1 MLGLGREIE
10 ILHELATRVLF
21 HQQELVRASDA
32 CGDLDSSIAL
42 GTGAR
47 RYGWVAPTVTDASNT
62 IDIQNGR
69 HPLQEL
75 AVPHYIPNDC
85 YLGGCSRQGE
95 SNQETSGLGD
105 DSGKHTNVLVLTGP
119 NHSGKSIYLRQVAL
133 IVYLAH
139 IGSFVPAEK
148 ATIGL
153 TDRILTRMTTKESV
167 CRSESAFS
175 IDLRQMAF
183 AIGSV
188 TRKSLV
194 LVDEF
199 GKGTQTEDGVAL
211 MAALIDSLASR
222 QREAP
227 RVLAATHHHEL
238 FEPGVLNMG
247 VNMTLAHMDARVNVE
262 DGDSGNELV
271 FLYALVPG
279 RATTSFGVRC
289 AAINGVDMRIV
300 QRAEEIAALLA
311 AQKDLQSACA
321 ELSDDEAKG
330 LERAEAVA
338 RRFLTVDLEDNEPLD
353 GLASSQQRHRKEL
366 VDLCMECGGLAGKGY

>member
-1 MLGLGREIE
+1 M
-10 ILHELATRVLF
+10 
-21 HQQELVRASDA
+21 RASDV
-32 CGDLDSSIAL
+32 CGDLDSYIAL
-42 GTGAR
+42 GLGAK
-47 RYGWVAPTVTDASNT
+47 RYGWVAPTVTDASNV
-62 IDIQNGR
+62 IDIRNGR

-75 AVPHYIPNDC
+75 AVPHYIPNNC
-85 YLGGCSRQGE
+85 YLRGCSHQGE
-95 SNQETSGLGD
+95 GRDEETEGLGD
-105 DSGKHTNVLVLTGP
+105 GSGQYSNVLILTGP

-139 IGSFVPAEK
+139 IGSFVPAQE

-188 TRKSLV
+188 TRRSLV

-211 MAALIDSLASR
+211 MAALVDNLASR
-222 QREAP
+222 GSEAP

-238 FEPGVLNMG
+238 FETDVLNKDL
-247 VNMTLAHMDARVNVE
+247 NMTLAHMDARVNIE
-262 DGDSGNELV
+262 NGDSGNELV

-289 AAINGVDMRIV
+289 AAINGVDTRVV

-311 AQKDLQSACA
+311 SQKDLQSACA

-338 RRFLTVDLEDNEPLD
+338 RRLLTVDVEDEALD
-353 GLASSQQRHRKEL
+353 GMASAQQRHRKEL
-366 VDLCMECGGLAGKGY
+366 VDLCMECGGPSADKSY

>member
-1 MLGLGREIE
+1 MAGPGCEIE
-10 ILHELATRVLF
+10 ILHELANRVLYY
-21 HQQELVRASDA
+21 QQELVRASDL
-32 CGDLDSSIAL
+32 CGDLDSTMAL
-42 GTGAR
+42 GMGAK
-47 RYGWVAPTVTDASNT
+47 RYGWVAPMVTDTSN
-62 IDIQNGR
+62 ILDIQNGR

-75 AVPHYIPNDC
+75 AVSHYIPNDC
-85 YLGGCSRQGE
+85 YLGGCTNLGGE
-95 SNQETSGLGD
+95 GGGEVEELGD
-105 DSGKHTNVLVLTGP
+105 RSTQHTNILVLTGP

-139 IGSFVPAEK
+139 IGSFVPAQR

-183 AIGSV
+183 AVRSV
-188 TRKSLV
+188 TQRSLV
-194 LVDEF
+194 LIDEF

-211 MAALIDSLASR
+211 MAALLDNLAFR
-222 QREAP
+222 QSESP

-238 FEPGVLNMG
+238 FEPDVLNMG
-247 VNMTLAHMDARVNVE
+247 SNMTLAHMDARVNVN
-262 DGDSGNELV
+262 DQWPGNEPI

-289 AAINGVDMRIV
+289 AAINGVDVKVV

-311 AQKDLQSACA
+311 SQKDLQSACA
-321 ELSDDEAKG
+321 DLSDDEAKG
-330 LERAEAVA
+330 LERAETVS
-338 RRFLTVDLEDNEPLD
+338 RRLLTVELEDTGSHD
-353 GLASSQQRHRKEL
+353 GMAIDGRRHTKGL
-366 VDLCMECGGLAGKGY
+366 VDLCMSVGADG

>member
-1 MLGLGREIE
+1 MIGPGYEIE
-10 ILHELATRVLF
+10 ILHKLADRVLYYR
-21 HQQELVRASDA
+21 QELVRASDV
-32 CGDLDSSIAL
+32 CGDLDSTMAL
-42 GTGAR
+42 GTGAK
-47 RYGWVAPTVTDASNT
+47 RYGWVAPTVTDMSNI
-62 IDIQNGR
+62 IDIQSGR

-75 AVPHYIPNDC
+75 AVSHYIPNDC
-85 YLGGCSRQGE
+85 YLGGCPSPDGE
-95 SNQETSGLGD
+95 VDGEVEELGER
-105 DSGKHTNVLVLTGP
+105 SEQHTNVLVLTGP

-139 IGSFVPAEK
+139 IGSFVPAQR

-167 CRSESAFS
+167 CRGESAFS

-188 TRKSLV
+188 TRRSLL

-211 MAALIDSLASR
+211 MAALIENLALRRNES
-222 QREAP
+222 P

-247 VNMTLAHMDARVNVE
+247 RNMALAHMDARVNVE
-262 DGDSGNELV
+262 SEGSGNELT

-279 RATTSFGVRC
+279 RVTTSFGVRC
-289 AAINGVDMRIV
+289 AAINGVDTKV
-300 QRAEEIAALLA
+300 VHRAEEIAALLA
-311 AQKDLQSACA
+311 SQKDLQSACTD
-321 ELSDDEAKG
+321 LSDEEASG
-330 LERAEAVA
+330 LERAEVVS
-338 RRFLTVDLEDNEPLD
+338 RRFLTVELEGNRSPD
-353 GLASSQQRHRKEL
+353 GTARDGRRHIKEL
-366 VDLCMECGGLAGKGY
+366 IDLCISVGADG